1 MNTNEN
7 NSSEG
12 KYVYPN
18 NPNKY
23 YCYLDYDEYN
33 YHCVYTDFK
42 QIFFFKIN
50 LFQII
55 YCDLKFIE
63 LPKKFKIC
71 IRNII
76 IDTINTE
83 IIYT

>member
-42 QIFFFKIN
+42 QIFF
-50 LFQII
+50 
-55 YCDLKFIE
+55 LK
-63 LPKKFKIC
+63 
-71 IRNII
+71 
-76 IDTINTE
+76 
-83 IIYT
+83 